1 MTRWYLVH
9 TKPAREALAQSHL
22 ERQGFR
28 IYQPLLASPAHGGA
42 TASAHAPSSPVHRLL
57 PLYPRYLFLR
67 LDVGRQDL
75 GPVRSTVGVSSI
87 VRFGGQFAVVPDGVV
102 SALKERADPVTGL
115 HHLAVPDRLEPGSP
129 LRVVAGAF
137 DGLDG
142 IFQRRAA
149 DERVVILLNL
159 LGQQT
164 TVQIPACF
172 VASQAPSRRVPS
184 SWSRHAQR

>member
-1 MTRWYLVH
+1 MIRWYLVH

-28 IYQPLLASPAHGGA
+28 IYQPLLAQRVHP
-42 TASAHAPSSPVHRLL
+42 TAGPRAQVSPVHRTF
-57 PLYPRYLFLR
+57 PLFPRYLFLR
-67 LDVGRQDL
+67 LDVGHQDL

-87 VRFGGQFAVVPDGVV
+87 VRFGGQFAVVPDGVIRG
-102 SALKERADPVTGL
+102 LEERADPVTGL
-115 HHLAVPDRLEPGSP
+115 HHLAVSDGLEPGSP

-142 IFQRRAA
+142 IFQRRVA

-159 LGQQT
+159 LGEQT
-164 TVQIPACF
+164 PVQIPASF
-172 VASQAPSRRVPS
+172 VVSNVASHRPQRT
-184 SWSRHAQR
+184 WSRHAQR